1 MYLHLYNGSPTAGG
15 VDGTQAS
22 EGNNSNPITIE
33 ALNAAT
39 NQISDIITL
48 AVRAESGYETSGNTT
63 ISISGTTID
72 KWQLS
77 LDGVTWLDWGASLVI
92 TSVITIV
99 NTLFYVRA
107 KAVSGE
113 NPVNDVSADL
123 KITGLIV
130 AV

>member
-15 VDGTQAS
+15 IDGTQVS
-22 EGNNSNPITIE
+22 EGNNSNPITME
-33 ALNAAT
+33 ALNAAI

-48 AVRAESGYETSGNTT
+48 AVRAESGYETLGNTT
-63 ISISGTTID
+63 ITISGTTID

-77 LDGVTWLDWGASLVI
+77 LDGVMWLNWGASLII
-92 TSVITIV
+92 TSVITIA

-113 NPVNDVSADL
+113 NPVNDVSVDL
-123 KITGLIV
+123 QIAGSVV